1 MEAEFE
7 EIELDRLTEGLQQAL
22 QKNNARRL
30 NRSGSC
36 YSFRERKRHSNRGS
50 PVSPGSPTTPR
61 PSKLEGMRKAENDYS
76 VELERSFSADML
88 GERETKRRLWGKKES
103 TEDGGEGEEVDDS
116 YELFFSENNEA
127 FLGFTRDSTA
137 FQPFEALIEHVIRQR
152 EQNAEGFNW
161 EPGRSQEREK
171 ETEGEEREAKVVPI
185 NLAGITRTHR
195 KTEVIQRVNTTR
207 MRIQRRQRLLREML
221 EGSSWKDIMDNATIH
236 DFMNSRSSDNP
247 PFDFSR
253 LNIK

>member
-50 PVSPGSPTTPR
+50 PISPGSPITPR
-61 PSKLEGMRKAENDYS
+61 PSKLEGMRKVENAS
-76 VELERSFSADML
+76 SGELERSFSADVL
-88 GERETKRRLWGKKES
+88 GERKTKKGQWGKKES
-103 TEDGGEGEEVDDS
+103 TEDDREGEDDS
-116 YELFFSENNEA
+116 YELLFSENNEA

-137 FQPFEALIEHVIRQR
+137 FQPFEELIEHLLRQR
-152 EQNAEGFNW
+152 EQNAEGFNR
-161 EPGRSQEREK
+161 EPEEREK
-171 ETEGEEREAKVVPI
+171 ETEGEEREAKVV